1 MADERI
7 IRDKEADVISGLKRS
22 QRYRLEKESLFPQRR
37 KLSPCGRAT
46 GYLLSELQ
54 TWVASRPGLLPSSTV
69 SRIGS
74 GEPGPGRGHKKQPA
88 ATATNKTA
96 TI

>member
-7 IRDKEADVISGLKRS
+7 IRDKEADGISGLKRS
-22 QRYRLEKESLFPQRR
+22 QRYRLEKENLFPQRR

-54 TWVASRPGLLPSSTV
+54 TWVANRPGLLTPSTV
-69 SRIGS
+69 SKIGS
-74 GEPGPGRGHKKQPA
+74 GKPGPGRGHKKSA
-88 ATATNKTA
+88 AA
-96 TI
+96 